1 MVRIAFM
8 RARMRTDGGAG
19 MIGLSPSIH
28 SIDQIKVIDRFRG
41 QSGLSPES
49 IPATADDHPSLS
61 PCRDPTRRSDGRSRL
76 VRSRP
81 GQRRVRH
88 QSTRSGLHVRVVHR
102 QEVPGDQRD
111 EPCVTS
117 APAVYGGLL
126 CHVRRPTEYGMERTE
141 LLL

>member
-49 IPATADDHPSLS
+49 IPVHEE
-61 PCRDPTRRSDGRSRL
+61 
-76 VRSRP
+76 
-81 GQRRVRH
+81 RV
-88 QSTRSGLHVRVVHR
+88 TRSG
-102 QEVPGDQRD
+102 
-111 EPCVTS
+111 
-117 APAVYGGLL
+117 
-126 CHVRRPTEYGMERTE
+126 RPSSRSSWRSTG
-141 LLL
+141 